1 MDSILDEFLRKHLI
15 SYELFEHR
23 AVFTVGESRD
33 LKKSIPGLHC
43 KCLFMKDNLGIFYL
57 VGMPA
62 EKRLDIIK
70 LRALLGVK
78 KLHFASADELFDK
91 LGLKPGS
98 VSIFGLVNNLD
109 RDVVFILDK
118 QVFDAE
124 YVGFHPNINTATIVL
139 KHEDLERFYNSVGNT
154 KLVLKLSKK
163 L

>member
-1 MDSILDEFLRKHLI
+1 MKMET
-15 SYELFEHR
+15 ELKNYLENNNVDYVNFKHR

-43 KCLFMKDNLGIFYL
+43 KCLFMKDNSGIFYL

-62 EKRLDIIK
+62 EKRLNVWK
-70 LRALLGVK
+70 LRAHLRVK

-124 YVGFHPNINTATIVL
+124 YAGFHPNINTATIVL
-139 KHEDLERFYNSVGNT
+139 KHEDLERFYNSVKNN
-154 KLVLKLSKK
+154 KLVLQL
-163 L
+163 